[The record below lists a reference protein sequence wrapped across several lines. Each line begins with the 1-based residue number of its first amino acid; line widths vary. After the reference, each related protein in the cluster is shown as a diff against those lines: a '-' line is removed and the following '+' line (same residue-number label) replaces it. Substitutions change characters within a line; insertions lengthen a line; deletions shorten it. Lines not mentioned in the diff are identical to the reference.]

1 MEVIVPVFLAVES
14 GIVPRLY
21 ALYPVRAGF
30 PHRHDDTETINY
42 FSTIG
47 RISGPAHY
55 DVSIWQA
62 AIEAFLASSLK
73 IF

>member
-1 MEVIVPVFLAVES
+1 MKVIVSVFLAVES

-21 ALYPVRAGF
+21 ALDPIRTGL
-30 PHRHDDTETINY
+30 PHRHDDTETINH

-55 DVSIWQA
+55 DVSIRQA
-62 AIEAFLASSLK
+62 AIEAFLASV
-73 IF
+73 